1 MQLISAAFKSSLI
14 DSYFEREREKSYT
27 WTTMPLPLVEVEVEE
42 EEELQVITEAI
53 SSIMAH
59 KGRAMMPFSF
69 HRMAVHARQHDD
81 VKYNMD
87 FACPIHGDDDDDVGG
102 RCS

>member
-1 MQLISAAFKSSLI
+1 
-14 DSYFEREREKSYT
+14 
-27 WTTMPLPLVEVEVEE
+27 MPLPLVEVEVEVEEE

-87 FACPIHGDDDDDVGG
+87 FACPIHGDDDDDDDVGG